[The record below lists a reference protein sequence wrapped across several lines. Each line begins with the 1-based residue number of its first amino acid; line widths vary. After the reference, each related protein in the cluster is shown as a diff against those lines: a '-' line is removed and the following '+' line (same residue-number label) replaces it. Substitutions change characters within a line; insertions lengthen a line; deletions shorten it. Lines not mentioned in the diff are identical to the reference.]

1 MGVKKNRRNSHSSE
15 QSGASDSMA
24 GDMVSIGALQSD
36 PANARRHNPRNV
48 GLIEEALQEVG
59 AARSIVIDE
68 DGVVLAGN
76 ATIEAAGNVGIEKVR
91 IVEAS
96 GDEIIAVRRRGLTPR
111 QKTRL
116 ALFDNRAAELADWGA
131 EVMAGFARADEDLL
145 ATMWTASEIE
155 ALAAVEP
162 VNDEDGGEGFNYR
175 TQFGV
180 IVICDDEPSQRS
192 VFERLSAE
200 GMNCRVVVT

>member
-1 MGVKKNRRNSHSSE
+1 MGVKKNRRNSHSSAE
-15 QSGASDSMA
+15 SGAPDSVA
-24 GDMVSIGALQSD
+24 DDMVSIRALQPD

-48 GLIEEALQEVG
+48 GLITESLREVG

-91 IVEAS
+91 IIEAS
-96 GDEIIAVRRRGLTPR
+96 GDEIVAVRRRGLTKR

-116 ALFDNRAAELADWGA
+116 ALFDNRAAELADWDA
-131 EVMAGFARADEDLL
+131 EVIAELARAGEDPL
-145 ATMWTASEIE
+145 ASLWTASEIE
-155 ALAAVEP
+155 ALAAVELG
-162 VNDEDGGEGFNYR
+162 NGEDGGDAFNYK

-180 IVICDDEPSQRS
+180 IVICDDEPSQRA

>member
-1 MGVKKNRRNSHSSE
+1 MGVKKNRANKPSSRE
-15 QSGASDSMA
+15 SGPSDSVA
-24 GDMVSIGALQSD
+24 DDMVSIGTLQPD

-59 AARSIVIDE
+59 AGRSIVIDE

-96 GDEIIAVRRRGLTPR
+96 GNEIIAVRRRGLTQR

-116 ALFDNRAAELADWGA
+116 ALFDNRAADLADWDP
-131 EVMAGFARADEDLL
+131 EVMAGLAKAEEDIL
-145 ATMWTASEIE
+145 AGMWSESEIA
-155 ALAAVEP
+155 ALAGEG
-162 VNDEDGGEGFNYR
+162 DERDDADDAGFNYK

-180 IVICDDEPSQRS
+180 IVICEDEPSQRA
-192 VFERLSAE
+192 VFDRLSAE
-200 GMNCRVVVT
+200 GMTCRVVVT

>member
-1 MGVKKNRRNSHSSE
+1 MGVKKNRRNSQSSE
-15 QSGASDSMA
+15 QSGPSDSMA

-48 GLIEEALQEVG
+48 SLIEEALQEVG

-116 ALFDNRAAELADWGA
+116 ALFDNRAAELADWDA
-131 EVMAGFARADEDLL
+131 EVMAGLARAEEDLL

-155 ALAAVEP
+155 ALAAAEP
-162 VNDEDGGEGFNYR
+162 ENDEDGGEGFNYK

-180 IVICDDEPSQRS
+180 IVICDDETSQRA